1 MRKKR
6 IYSGTL
12 HDLFL
17 LLTVMLDFEKT
28 QDVVQSACFHF
39 TDIDEH
45 FIFKV
50 SMYVIVVFLHMTQ
63 SQKDLNFILKQIRKG
78 VAELIK
84 TTAKDSLNE
93 ELDLEVTTTNK
104 IWRQL
109 MAKDKNGATSAL
121 KGELNCK
128 PGVLKLQSF
137 MNYFDT
143 S

>member
-50 SMYVIVVFLHMTQ
+50 SMYVIVVYGTKSKRF
-63 SQKDLNFILKQIRKG
+63 NFILKQIRKG

-104 IWRQL
+104 IWRQV

>member
-1 MRKKR
+1 M
-6 IYSGTL
+6 
-12 HDLFL
+12 
-17 LLTVMLDFEKT
+17 
-28 QDVVQSACFHF
+28 
-39 TDIDEH
+39 
-45 FIFKV
+45 
-50 SMYVIVVFLHMTQ
+50 
-63 SQKDLNFILKQIRKG
+63 
-78 VAELIK
+78 IK
-84 TTAKDSLNE
+84 TSAKDSLNE